1 MDSIRSNQ
9 TKDDLVTTIK
19 LELSA
24 DIRKKKCFLLVEGN
38 DDVIFSR
45 KIFQKDVVCY
55 ESFSGKAGL
64 DELIESSELGDY
76 RVIAIKDKDYCNV
89 EALPERMFVYDNS
102 CLELMILKNGEVVK
116 GLYCTYYECYAG
128 TLPEEKIV
136 LNAMRKLAPYSILRM
151 KSEKQGLNINFS
163 KVGFGDLIE
172 SEDSFRIEQLFARLN
187 ISDEMVNECKEESLD
202 WEDELLY
209 EITNGHDICLFLG
222 RIFLNAGK
230 PLGESGVRNIMLSNY
245 RKSDFAQTKL
255 YHQIKEYQSQYGL
268 QYVN

>member
-89 EALPERMFVYDNS
+89 EALPERM
-102 CLELMILKNGEVVK
+102 
-116 GLYCTYYECYAG
+116 
-128 TLPEEKIV
+128 
-136 LNAMRKLAPYSILRM
+136 
-151 KSEKQGLNINFS
+151 
-163 KVGFGDLIE
+163 
-172 SEDSFRIEQLFARLN
+172 
-187 ISDEMVNECKEESLD
+187 
-202 WEDELLY
+202 
-209 EITNGHDICLFLG
+209 
-222 RIFLNAGK
+222 
-230 PLGESGVRNIMLSNY
+230 
-245 RKSDFAQTKL
+245 
-255 YHQIKEYQSQYGL
+255 
-268 QYVN
+268 